1 MAYKVNQKVGRYT
14 YVYEAESY
22 WDKDKK
28 QSRQR
33 RKYLG
38 RKDLISGE
46 IVDTKVA
53 NKSQIVK
60 SLDFGNIHFLDA
72 ICKKIGITEILS
84 NIIPERYKE
93 ILGLVYYTICEGEA
107 YYLMSK
113 WSEFNYLNV
122 KPEQVSSQRI
132 SELLEKIGYS
142 TDLKINFFK
151 RWIEKQKEIE
161 AIYFD
166 ITSVSTYAKL
176 LKLAEWGYNR
186 DKEKLRQ
193 INLGIVY
200 GSNNQLPLYYQ
211 IYSGSITDVTT
222 LTNIKKYNIEY
233 GIKDVM
239 YVLDRGFYSKN
250 NIEQLND
257 ERVVIPLSFSTIL
270 ALELLKNNDVELN
283 NAKNMFMYNKSIYS
297 AIKSEIKISN
307 KIFEAYIFRNKQM
320 YDEGETLIYK
330 VLIEIEEKINS
341 RIYTNKEM
349 LKQEIEEIAEGY
361 TKYFT
366 IIENNNKYLIERNEE
381 IIGEQIRKLGTFILI
396 TNEPNLSKIKI
407 LELYKRKDNIEKIFD
422 CMKND
427 IDRDRLRVHTTERAE
442 GFIFIV
448 YLSLII
454 TSFIEKVIKQ
464 KEVLK
469 DYTKKEIIY
478 ELKKLK
484 LTRFAN
490 GLNIVNEVS
499 KKVKNIY
506 KSFDIDIATLL
517 P

>member
-22 WDKDKK
+22 WDKNKK
-28 QSRQR
+28 QSRQH
-33 RKYLG
+33 RKFLG

-46 IVDTKVA
+46 IVNTKVE
-53 NKSQIVK
+53 NKSRPVK
-60 SLDFGNIHFLDA
+60 SLDFGNVNFLET
-72 ICKKIGITEILS
+72 ICKQIGITEILS
-84 NIIPERYKE
+84 NIIPEKYKE
-93 ILGLVYYTICEGEA
+93 ILALIYYTICEGDA
-107 YYLMSK
+107 YYLVSK
-113 WSEFNYLNV
+113 WSEFNYLDI

-151 RWIEKQKEIE
+151 RWIEKQKELE

-166 ITSVSTYAKL
+166 ITSISTYAKL
-176 LKLAEWGYNR
+176 LNLAEWGYNR

-200 GSNNQLPLYYQ
+200 GSNSQMPLYYQ

-233 GIKDVM
+233 GIKDVI
-239 YVLDRGFYSKN
+239 YILDRGFYSKN

-257 ERVVIPLSFSTIL
+257 ERVVIPLSFSTAL
-270 ALELLKNNDVELN
+270 AYGLLKDNDVQLN
-283 NAKNMFMYNKSIYS
+283 NAKNMFICKESIYT
-297 AIKSEIKISN
+297 ALKREIKISD

-330 VLIEIEEKINS
+330 ILIEIEEKIKS
-341 RIYTNKEM
+341 RIYTDKEI
-349 LKQEIEEIAEGY
+349 LDQEIEEIAEGY

-366 IIENNNKYLIERNEE
+366 IVENNNKYSIERNE
-381 IIGEQIRKLGTFILI
+381 IIIEEQVRKLGTFILI
-396 TNEPNLSKIKI
+396 TNDPKQDKIKI
-407 LELYKRKDNIEKIFD
+407 LELYKRKDRIEKIFD

-427 IDRDRLRVHTTERAE
+427 IDRDRLRVHTTQRAE
-442 GFIFIV
+442 GWAFIV

-454 TSFIEKVIKQ
+454 TSYIEKVIKQ
-464 KEVLK
+464 KEILK
-469 DYTKKEIIY
+469 NYTKKEIIY

-484 LTRFAN
+484 LTQFVN
-490 GLNIVNEVS
+490 GLNIVNEMS
-499 KKVKNIY
+499 KKVKDIY
-506 KSFDIDIATLL
+506 KSFDIDITNLL
-517 P
+517 S